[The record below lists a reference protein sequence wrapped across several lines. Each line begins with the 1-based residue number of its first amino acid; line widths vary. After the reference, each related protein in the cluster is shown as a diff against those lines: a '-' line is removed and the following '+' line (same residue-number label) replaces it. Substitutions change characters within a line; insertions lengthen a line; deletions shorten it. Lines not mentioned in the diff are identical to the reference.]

1 MKYMSIQEV
10 SAERKFWG
18 TPELIEN
25 LPFLDAFS
33 TKNLAESHQLTRRIL
48 RNGLNWN
55 KLIKRTFP
63 QKRYYHYSVPE
74 PTNVILEFEREKAR
88 LLAEIL
94 SMSKDSSQ
102 LEMDLLHAICEK
114 FSLANKSFY
123 NTGNFVSVSCSCLQ
137 TGYRDSSDRSA
148 VYHLYLDQPP
158 CWRFRRKRSRG
169 AVSPDYAH

>member
-1 MKYMSIQEV
+1 MSIQEF
-10 SAERKFWG
+10 SAERKFWA
-18 TPELIEN
+18 TPELVRTL
-25 LPFLDAFS
+25 LPFLDTSS
-33 TKNLAESHQLTRRIL
+33 TKQLAESHKLTRWIL
-48 RNGLNWN
+48 ENSFNWN

-114 FSLANKSFY
+114 FSLAYKP
-123 NTGNFVSVSCSCLQ
+123 T
-137 TGYRDSSDRSA
+137 
-148 VYHLYLDQPP
+148 
-158 CWRFRRKRSRG
+158 WR
-169 AVSPDYAH
+169 A